1 MRAKRFLKQAVRGS
15 AGDGRPRPRA
25 RLVRL
30 RQHLEHAPDRALRRR
45 VVASLN
51 VDRAA
56 NGLPPLT
63 WSPKLANQAGTW
75 AATMADGELALPPEP
90 ERAASTRPT
99 TSGYSTLGENILVGP
114 GNMSP
119 AAMEAAWM
127 NSPPH
132 QANILSGAFN
142 IVGIG
147 YVRGPD
153 GRIWAVQDFGGI

>member
-1 MRAKRFLKQAVRGS
+1 L
-15 AGDGRPRPRA
+15 
-25 RLVRL
+25 L
-30 RQHLEHAPDRALRRR
+30 
-45 VVASLN
+45 ASLN

-63 WSPKLANQAGTW
+63 WSPKLSNQAGTW
-75 AATMADGELALPPEP
+75 AANMAAVNSLYHQNLSALIN
-90 ERAASTRPT
+90 S
-99 TSGYSTLGENILVGP
+99 SDYQGYSTLGENIIVGP
-114 GNMSP
+114 GNLSP
-119 AAMEAAWM
+119 AALEAAWM

-132 QANILSGAFN
+132 KANILSGAFN